1 MRCDFVTI
9 FPGFYDGILREGLV
23 AKAIAG
29 GLVDVGVH
37 NLRDWALDSHASVD
51 DAPYGGGAGMVFK
64 AEPFFRAVSSL
75 AQRGSGESP
84 PAVVLPS
91 AQGVL
96 FCQALAEELSKKR
109 QLVFLCPRYKGVDER
124 VVEALVDYEISL
136 GDYVIQSG
144 DAAAWAVFEATVRL
158 IPGVVGD
165 EESVE
170 TDSFFKGALLEGPQY
185 TRPREV
191 EGRRVPDVLLSGD
204 HEAVAAWR
212 KRKAVEKTL
221 KRRPELLK
229 KTQNHG
235 IRELAEEVDQ
245 DLKKSSRENPS
256 YASAVKR
263 AHSQ

>member
-37 NLRDWALDSHASVD
+37 NLRDWALDPHASVD

-64 AEPFFRAVSSL
+64 AEPFFRAVRSL
-75 AQRGSGESP
+75 AQKSQSP
-84 PAVVLPS
+84 PSVVLPS
-91 AQGVL
+91 AQGVP

-109 QLVFLCPRYKGVDER
+109 HLVFLCPRYKGVDER

-158 IPGVVGD
+158 VPGVVGD

-170 TDSFFKGALLEGPQY
+170 TDSFFKDALLEGPQY

-191 EGRRVPDVLLSGD
+191 EGRCVPDVLLSGD

-221 KRRPELLK
+221 KRRPELLE
-229 KTQNHG
+229 KTRNAG
-235 IRELAEEVDQ
+235 LRELAEEVGK
-245 DLKKSSRENPS
+245 DLKKSRRENLS
-256 YASAVKR
+256 YAPAVKR
-263 AHSQ
+263 VHSQ

>member
-37 NLRDWALDSHASVD
+37 NLRDWALDPHASVD

-64 AEPFFRAVSSL
+64 AEPFFRAVRSL
-75 AQRGSGESP
+75 AQRGPGESP

-91 AQGVL
+91 AQGVP
-96 FCQALAEELSKKR
+96 FCQALAKELSKKR
-109 QLVFLCPRYKGVDER
+109 HIVFLCPRYKGVDER

-158 IPGVVGD
+158 VPGAVGD

-170 TDSFFKGALLEGPQY
+170 TDSFFKDALLEGPQY

-191 EGRRVPDVLLSGD
+191 EGRRVPDVLLSGN

-221 KRRPELLK
+221 KQRPELLE
-229 KTQNHG
+229 KTRNPG
-235 IRELAEEVDQ
+235 VRELAEEVGQ
-245 DLKKSSRENPS
+245 DLKSRRENPS
-256 YASAVKR
+256 YAPAMKR